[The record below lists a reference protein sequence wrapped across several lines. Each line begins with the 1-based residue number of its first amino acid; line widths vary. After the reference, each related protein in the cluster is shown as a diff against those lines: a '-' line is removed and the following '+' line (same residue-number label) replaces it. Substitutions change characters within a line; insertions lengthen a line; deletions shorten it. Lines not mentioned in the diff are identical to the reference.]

1 ELVIDKANG
10 SRVQLVG
17 RNFRRAMEKE
27 HRDKYYRSN
36 RGYVIGG
43 VVLSL
48 VALGAL
54 FLFGDVQPDTIVV
67 LLIPVFFAA
76 FFGGFAVK
84 LGKSLRRGK
93 SLFSKIMTIV
103 SLGFV
108 GFVALSMI
116 SSVLVLIVSE
126 LSGNE
131 DWPVLASV
139 GGIVLVNVVFFFLL
153 GAPPPL

>member
-1 ELVIDKANG
+1 
-10 SRVQLVG
+10 
-17 RNFRRAMEKE
+17 
-27 HRDKYYRSN
+27 
-36 RGYVIGG
+36 
-43 VVLSL
+43 
-48 VALGAL
+48 
-54 FLFGDVQPDTIVV
+54 GDVQPDTIVV

-139 GGIVLVNVVFFFLL
+139 GGIVLVNVIFFFLM
-153 GAPPPL
+153 GAPTPLGRKMMDGIEGLRTYLTLAEKDRMNMAGAPDMSPRHFE